1 MWTRVDIDT
10 YMDVYEQT
18 AACGCR
24 VDTVQDTQKDTCKDE
39 VDMTCM
45 WSLWHNGSLQ
55 SIDTH
60 ICNRHTHV

>member
-45 WSLWHNGSLQ
+45 WSLWHNGSL
-55 SIDTH
+55 
-60 ICNRHTHV
+60 